1 MLAQGEG
8 AGSMID
14 ETDNDGQRVTSIVHR
29 AAFLKEL
36 LANVPQERMHASKKL
51 DKFGHNS
58 DGSLTLHFTDGT
70 THECDI
76 LIGADGIRST
86 VRRLILG
93 ENDPA
98 ASPRNTGTWAVM
110 ALKPYAAAQASI
122 GEGPV
127 NIEDAC
133 EYMWIGNGA
142 YLMHNVLN
150 QGQLVQF
157 VIAVHEKDAE
167 SSDRWHR
174 TVSADEIKKIYQDWP
189 PHLYKAVTELL
200 CDQPEQPAMYLWEH
214 PPAHTYVSGPVAIM
228 GDAAHATSPWQG
240 SGGGMSIEDTL
251 ILSTLLSHAKTP
263 TEAQIALKVYDQVR
277 RPRTQRI
284 VESSR
289 GTGLIALGLGEETKL
304 DLGQLKAKLLP
315 RWDFIIDFDNKKH
328 RDEALEIFQ
337 KELKS

>member
-1 MLAQGEG
+1 
-8 AGSMID
+8 
-14 ETDNDGQRVTSIVHR
+14 
-29 AAFLKEL
+29 
-36 LANVPQERMHASKKL
+36 
-51 DKFGHNS
+51 
-58 DGSLTLHFTDGT
+58 
-70 THECDI
+70 
-76 LIGADGIRST
+76 
-86 VRRLILG
+86 
-93 ENDPA
+93 
-98 ASPRNTGTWAVM
+98 
-110 ALKPYAAAQASI
+110 
-122 GEGPV
+122 
-127 NIEDAC
+127 
-133 EYMWIGNGA
+133 
-142 YLMHNVLN
+142 
-150 QGQLVQF
+150 
-157 VIAVHEKDAE
+157 
-167 SSDRWHR
+167 
-174 TVSADEIKKIYQDWP
+174 
-189 PHLYKAVTELL
+189 
-200 CDQPEQPAMYLWEH
+200 MYLWEH